1 MGVVSKRDNRQR
13 NWTVR
18 KEDGSVQIVLSA
30 AEITAAEIA
39 GGEIAGFGVAMNM
52 LAATAPLPEEVI
64 QRGQV
69 LIVEVDP
76 GADASS
82 NCLAA
87 LRAAHARLPIIAAVR
102 DPSIPVVRAL
112 LQSGVNDVL
121 ALPLTAAELRA
132 ALERIRSTVDAGHH
146 GGGADGR
153 VVSVIKSVGGVG
165 ATMLATQAA
174 SLHASRGHDET
185 CLFDFDL
192 QFGNAATY
200 LGLQP
205 QLGLADLLEAGARVD
220 GDLLRSVMARTRTGL
235 NVVAAPSEIM
245 PLELVSADQI
255 FDVVDLATRNY
266 GMIFADLPG
275 NWTNW
280 SLSLMARSDVV
291 LLVVELTIASL
302 RQAQRQ
308 LALLRNQGVVDDRLQ
323 IVVNRAQKKLFRT
336 IDLTDAE
343 RALNHPVAF
352 SIANDFPLVST
363 ALDQGVLLED
373 IKAKNRISR
382 DIGEILDGCHE
393 LVRQGSG

>member
-1 MGVVSKRDNRQR
+1 MGVVNKGEVRKR
-13 NWTVR
+13 NWAVR
-18 KEDGSVQIVLSA
+18 REDGSVQIVLSA

-39 GGEIAGFGVAMNM
+39 AGEVAGFGVAMNM
-52 LAATAPLPEEVI
+52 LAADAPLPEEIV

-69 LIVEVDP
+69 LIVEVEP
-76 GADASS
+76 NADASLS
-82 NCLAA
+82 RLAA
-87 LRAAHARLPIIAAVR
+87 LRAAHARLPIVAAVR
-102 DPSIPVVRAL
+102 DASIPVVRAL

-121 ALPLTAAELRA
+121 ALPLTGAELRA

-146 GGGADGR
+146 GGGADGS

-174 SLHASRGHDET
+174 SLHASQGHGET

-200 LGLQP
+200 LGVQP
-205 QLGLADLLEAGARVD
+205 QLGLGDLLEAGARVD
-220 GDLLRSVMARTRTGL
+220 GDLLRSVMARTPTGL
-235 NVVAAPSEIM
+235 NLVAAPPEIM
-245 PLELVSADQI
+245 PLESVSADQI

-280 SLSLMARSDVV
+280 SLSLMARSDVI

-308 LALLRNQGVVDDRLQ
+308 LALLRNQGVLDGRLQ
-323 IVVNRAQKKLFRT
+323 IVVNRVQKKLFRT
-336 IDLTDAE
+336 IDLSDAE

-363 ALDQGVLLED
+363 ALDQGVLLDE
-373 IKAKNRISR
+373 IKPKNRISR
-382 DIGEILDGCHE
+382 DIGEILDGCRQ
-393 LVRQGSG
+393 LVQQGGG

>member
-1 MGVVSKRDNRQR
+1 VGVVNKNDSRQR

-18 KEDGSVQIVLSA
+18 KEDGSVQIVLSPV
-30 AEITAAEIA
+30 EITAAEIA
-39 GGEIAGFGVAMNM
+39 AGEIAGFGVAMNM
-52 LAATAPLPEEVI
+52 LAATAPLPEEIV

-76 GADASS
+76 GADASFKR
-82 NCLAA
+82 LAA
-87 LRAAHARLPIIAAVR
+87 LREAHARLPVIAAVR
-102 DPSIPVVRAL
+102 NASIPVVRAL
-112 LQSGVNDVL
+112 LQSGVNDVV
-121 ALPLTAAELRA
+121 ALPLTGADLRS
-132 ALERIRSTVDAGHH
+132 ALERIRGAVDAGHH
-146 GGGADGR
+146 GGGIDGR
-153 VVSVIKSVGGVG
+153 VISVIKSVGGVG

-174 SLHASRGHDET
+174 SLHASRGVGET

-192 QFGNAATY
+192 QFGNAATF

-235 NVVAAPSEIM
+235 NVVAAPPEIM
-245 PLELVSADQI
+245 PLESVSADQV

-266 GMIFADLPG
+266 GTVFADLPG

-280 SLSLMARSDVV
+280 SLSLIARSDVV

-308 LALLRNQGVVDDRLQ
+308 IALLRSQGVVDGRLQ
-323 IVVNRAQKKLFRT
+323 IVVNRVQKKLFRT
-336 IDLTDAE
+336 IDLADAE

-352 SIANDFPLVST
+352 SIANDFPLVSA
-363 ALDQGVLLED
+363 ALDQGVLLDD
-373 IKAKNRISR
+373 IKPKNRISR
-382 DIGEILDGCHE
+382 DIGEILDGCSE
-393 LVRQGSG
+393 LVRQGAG

>member
-82 NCLAA
+82 NRLAA

-245 PLELVSADQI
+245 PLESVSADQI

>member
-1 MGVVSKRDNRQR
+1 MGVVNKGEVRKR
-13 NWTVR
+13 NWAVR
-18 KEDGSVQIVLSA
+18 REDGSVQIVLSA

-39 GGEIAGFGVAMNM
+39 AGEIAGFGVAMNM
-52 LAATAPLPEEVI
+52 LAADAPLPEEIV

-69 LIVEVDP
+69 LIVEVEP
-76 GADASS
+76 NAGASLS
-82 NCLAA
+82 RLAA
-87 LRAAHARLPIIAAVR
+87 LRAAHARLPIVAAVR
-102 DPSIPVVRAL
+102 DASIPAVRAL

-121 ALPLTAAELRA
+121 ALPLTGAELRA

-146 GGGADGR
+146 GGGIDGS

-174 SLHASRGHDET
+174 SLHASQGHGET

-200 LGLQP
+200 LGVQP
-205 QLGLADLLEAGARVD
+205 QLGLGDLLEAGARVD
-220 GDLLRSVMARTRTGL
+220 GDLLRSVMARTATGL
-235 NVVAAPSEIM
+235 NLVAAPPEIM
-245 PLELVSADQI
+245 PLESVSADQI

-308 LALLRNQGVVDDRLQ
+308 LALLRNQGVLDGRLQ
-323 IVVNRAQKKLFRT
+323 IVVNRVQKKLFRT
-336 IDLTDAE
+336 IDLSDAE

-363 ALDQGVLLED
+363 ALDQGVLLDE
-373 IKAKNRISR
+373 IKPKNRISR
-382 DIGEILDGCHE
+382 DIGEILDGCRQ
-393 LVRQGSG
+393 LVQQGGG